1 MAEKKSNIEYVI
13 PPELRPLTRKVKPF
27 VKGLNTG
34 IAQLA
39 GMPVDLIN
47 ISPVLLDYVIPGDQN
62 LKPFLKKPV
71 GGSQMF
77 KDLMAA
83 GNIGTYK
90 DPASISKED
99 YGAGI
104 AGMLASETFLG
115 ILPVKKTIDAIMA
128 LKRGKKDTLPVPTA
142 GGVDLSRR
150 DLLKKAG
157 AAAVATAV
165 SPSIIKGIGDVL
177 PSGATTK
184 AVKAGAKSGV
194 SLATSLAAKLKGL
207 SEAKDKIILK
217 PTKAND
223 VKGFGD
229 YLDATNKINDQMNAV
244 TVQLNDTVEKL
255 VKGKGY
261 KDFMKMPEKEFLE
274 IARLTNK
281 VVHNFRN
288 KKGEIVGS
296 LDPLRDPKIQKA
308 LDKAITDRG
317 LRPQMAEDFA
327 NEMLD
332 ALRLSDDK
340 KGGLPPMDLSGL
352 NLPKM
357 LPSSGQATTSLFPNE
372 AKKGRQLLIVS
383 CGSTKCPD
391 VGNMKALDRYLG
403 PIFQSIKK
411 AGVPENVDVAILS
424 AKHGLIRADTPIENY
439 DQLMTKDKVKDFV
452 TNPNE
457 MSKIAE
463 TMQGYDNV
471 LVQGGDNYKNVIKS
485 AAGDIPFTE
494 VPKGRGIGD
503 QRSSVAKF
511 LTEAAGGGSTT
522 TKKDIDTL
530 FEAMDEE
537 GALLEFPELGKKL
550 NRYTFNNDR
559 DALIEAIT
567 DEDYPA
573 YEAAMKGM
581 LKRTFPSGKI
591 PVRRVENYTELQLF
605 GLEDPETLAQIEQAG
620 LQKLKD
626 RKKIVTEK
634 LIDIDDVKFVGNPAE
649 EELIILDT
657 PRQFRKGAM
666 IGDKQL
672 LSYTINLPKKVENK
686 AKGGIAGLSDVA
698 RDMFKGPKGIGAYQP
713 FMVG

>member
-13 PPELRPLTRKVKPF
+13 PPELRLLTRKVKPF

-47 ISPVLLDYVIPGDQN
+47 ISPVLLDYIIPGDQGF
-62 LKPFLKKPV
+62 KPFLKKPV
-71 GGSQMF
+71 GGSQTF

-99 YGAGI
+99 YGAGV

-115 ILPVKKTIDAIMA
+115 ILPVKKTIDAIME
-128 LKRGKKDTLPVPTA
+128 LKKGKKDTLPVPTA

-165 SPSIIKGIGDVL
+165 SPSIIKGIGDLV
-177 PSGATTK
+177 PPAPAAK
-184 AVKAGAKSGV
+184 VAKAGAKSGV

-207 SEAKDKIILK
+207 SEAKDKILLK

-223 VKGFGD
+223 VKGIGD
-229 YLDATNKINDQMNAV
+229 YLTATNKINDEMNAV
-244 TVQLNDTVEKL
+244 TVQLNDTVKNL

-274 IARLTNK
+274 LARLTNK
-281 VVHNFRN
+281 VVYSFRN
-288 KKGEIVGS
+288 KAGEIVGS
-296 LDPLRDPKIQKA
+296 LDPLRKPKVQEA

-317 LRPQMAEDFA
+317 LRPQLAEDFS
-327 NEMLD
+327 NEVLD
-332 ALRLSDDK
+332 ALRLSGDK
-340 KGGLPPMDLSGL
+340 KGGLPSIDLSGL
-352 NLPKM
+352 NFPKM
-357 LPSSGQATTSLFPNE
+357 LPSGQATKSIFEPE

-439 DQLMTKDKVKDFV
+439 DQLMTKDKVKDFLS
-452 TNPNE
+452 NPNE

-550 NRYTFNNDR
+550 NRYTFKNDR
-559 DALIEAIT
+559 NALIEAIT

-605 GLEDPETLAQIEQAG
+605 GTKDPETLAMMEQAG

-626 RKKIVTEK
+626 QKKVVTEK
-634 LIDIDDVKFVGNPAE
+634 LIDIEDVKFVGNPAE
-649 EELIILDT
+649 EELIILDA
-657 PRQFRKGAM
+657 PREFRKGAM

-672 LSYTINLPKKVENK
+672 LSYTINLPKKVEKK
-686 AKGGIAGLSDVA
+686 AEGGIAGLSDIA